1 MWARSNIYDPIHRK
15 LDQHIFDGDSPRPSF
30 VAFVKHLYYKNVA
43 ALVPTPEKYLPLV
56 LTGSLTTYQYSTT
69 SDCDVSVFP
78 DYKELQKILFADP
91 DDIRKEL
98 IAISIGKTDGTFIP
112 GTMHPMQLFVVPPNI
127 APEDLYKP
135 GLRSG
140 WSFEEKR
147 WIVPPEKGRSHR
159 VQKEFPDLYEKA
171 AQMADKMSEMLDH
184 DPEKA
189 RQLWKQI
196 HKKRQLDEAAGL
208 GDFSE
213 GNVVYKFL
221 LHQGLFERIGKELG
235 EHIAKI
241 AVVEWDPEN
250 EPGLPRPIFDNMPVP
265 YTTEVN
271 SGGEPAWR
279 EADQNRLAECWTQ
292 NLCIVCGLPLADPV
306 SVFCSI
312 KPNRDLGQAGQI
324 VDGGLHP
331 RCAALTKAHCP
342 HIRDYIQNYELHQIL
357 FEYWEGMTAEHDD
370 RSSVGTL
377 DLPSDAFHM
386 GKTAAD
392 AEDHLPSEDKKFFV
406 IYDFEADQIL
416 LGLSA
421 KAKSRAKVIGTYD
434 GRVVTLHRSNES
446 WLNANYFKRLWL
458 TSFPTRPLAHIFF
471 HDQGEIKHLKDRDD
485 KTSNDLIQSIADQ
498 FAQHAAMKWPDSS
511 EGDLDQI
518 VAYSL
523 AEEFDLAPEMAMAYA
538 LRAVTKLNLVPE
550 IE

>member
-78 DYKELQKILFADP
+78 DYEELQKILFADP

-98 IAISIGKTDGTFIP
+98 IAVSIGKTDGTFVP
-112 GTMHPMQLFVVPPNI
+112 GTMHPMQLYVVPPNI
-127 APEDLYKP
+127 ETEDLYKP

-271 SGGEPAWR
+271 AIGEPAWR

-306 SVFCSI
+306 SVFSSI

-342 HIRDYIQNYELHQIL
+342 HIRDYIQNYELHQIP

-370 RSSVGTL
+370 PSSIDMR

-386 GKTAAD
+386 GKAAAD

-485 KTSNDLIQSIADQ
+485 K
-498 FAQHAAMKWPDSS
+498 
-511 EGDLDQI
+511 
-518 VAYSL
+518 
-523 AEEFDLAPEMAMAYA
+523 
-538 LRAVTKLNLVPE
+538 
-550 IE
+550 